1 MLSTPPPIPATAPP
15 PLPLHNNNKNQIQNT
30 DLIKKELKDNMKCV
44 ENWKIEQE
52 QLMKQKYQEEQKRI
66 EISLKT
72 DLEKVKEEE
81 NQRREQV
88 RYIF

>member
-1 MLSTPPPIPATAPP
+1 M
-15 PLPLHNNNKNQIQNT
+15 QNT

-44 ENWKIEQE
+44 ENWKVEQE
-52 QLMKQKYQEEQKRI
+52 LLMKQKYQEEQKRI

-88 RYIF
+88 SFVILDYIF